1 MLHRIKVT
9 RHHFE
14 GISMNRTVS
23 VDDQGRIVVVCKLPF
38 EREETEQTTAE
49 KHEEIKH
56 LRRIQSVNFI
66 GRSAIRMADF
76 FRGGSHHAA

>member
-1 MLHRIKVT
+1 MHKIKVT

-23 VDDQGRIVVVCKLPF
+23 VDDQGRIIVVCKLPF
-38 EREETEQTTAE
+38 EHNEQTTAE

-56 LRRIQSVNFI
+56 LRRVQSVSFI

-76 FRGGSHHAA
+76 FRGATHRAA